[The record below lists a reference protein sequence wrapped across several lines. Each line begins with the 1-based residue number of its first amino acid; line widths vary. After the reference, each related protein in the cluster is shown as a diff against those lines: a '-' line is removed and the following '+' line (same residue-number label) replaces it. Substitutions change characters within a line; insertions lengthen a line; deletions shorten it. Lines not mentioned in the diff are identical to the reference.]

1 MITTRQIKI
10 IFKDRKLFVSIILV
24 IVGLIFLGHY
34 LLKDKV
40 NSKSDLVDITTKLR
54 DFSFDEYK
62 GYRNHTYSYYLY
74 LDGYRNNFQIIAD
87 FVDYFNKD
95 YFERTIKVG
104 DSIRIFIS
112 RNDFVNIQNY
122 EKIKVFGIY
131 SKNSVYL
138 DCDNSIYQYNSGL
151 TLYGGLLFVA
161 VGLILFYTNKDKLIE
176 KK

>member
-1 MITTRQIKI
+1 VITTRQIKI
-10 IFKDRKLFVSIILV
+10 IFNDRKLFVSIILV

-74 LDGYRNNFQIIAD
+74 LDRYRNNFQIIAD
-87 FVDYFNKD
+87 YVDYFNKD
-95 YFERTIKVG
+95 YFERTLKIG
-104 DSIRIFIS
+104 DSLRIFIS
-112 RNDFVNIQNY
+112 RNDFANIQDN

-131 SKNSVYL
+131 SKNFVYL
-138 DCDNSIYQYNSGL
+138 DCDNSICQYNSGL
-151 TLYGGLLFVA
+151 TLYGGLIFVA
-161 VGLILFYTNKDKLIE
+161 VGLILFYTNKDKLTE
-176 KK
+176 RK

>member
-10 IFKDRKLFVSIILV
+10 ILKDRKLFVSIILV
-24 IVGLIFLGHY
+24 IIGLIFLGHY

-40 NSKSDLVDITTKLR
+40 NSKSDLFDITTKLR
-54 DFSFDEYK
+54 DFSFDEYN
-62 GYRNHTYSYYLY
+62 GNRNHTYSYYLY

-112 RNDFVNIQNY
+112 RNDFANIQNND
-122 EKIKVFGIY
+122 KIKVFGIY

-138 DCDNSIYQYNSGL
+138 HCDNSIDQYNSRL
-151 TLYGGLLFVA
+151 TLYGGLIFVV

-176 KK
+176 KN